1 MTPDSLYTSK
11 TVYISKV
18 YVPKGQL
25 LVGMKKVRQGKKKKK
40 RVFAACGTVGMHAEQ
55 ISKKDTEIRQEIVC
69 VPPILHL

>member
-25 LVGMKKVRQGKKKKK
+25 LVGMKKVRQGKKKK

-55 ISKKDTEIRQEIVC
+55 ISKKDTEIRQEMC